1 VRDAGNQG
9 AARRKRRAA
18 VETKWQTDVERKAA
32 QRREERRRNRR
43 LIRIGQ
49 VCIALAVVVAV
60 THLAMHLEIFGGQPS
75 SLLDLVAGY
84 PTAAF
89 LGILGAILAGR

>member
-1 VRDAGNQG
+1 
-9 AARRKRRAA
+9 
-18 VETKWQTDVERKAA
+18 
-32 QRREERRRNRR
+32 
-43 LIRIGQ
+43 
-49 VCIALAVVVAV
+49 
-60 THLAMHLEIFGGQPS
+60 MHLEIFGGQPS